1 MKLLLI
7 VALVGAASAFVERA
21 EWEAFK
27 STHSKTYSNIIEEFH
42 RMKVY
47 ADNKAFV
54 DKHMAEY
61 AEGKHTFTV
70 ALNKFAD
77 LTSEEFSSMYKGYVA
92 QTSRPHATHQL
103 TGKATAATVDWR
115 DQGAVTPVKDQGQ
128 CGSCWAFS
136 ATGSLEGAW
145 KLAGNQLASFSEQQL
160 VDCSGNYGN
169 LGCNGGL
176 MDSAFDYIKAEGGI
190 ESESS
195 YPYKARDGHCKADKS
210 KFVASLSSYVD
221 VPSGSESS
229 LEDAVSNVGPISV
242 AIDASHISFQL
253 YSGGVYNE
261 RRCSSSRLDH
271 GVLAV
276 GYGSE
281 GGDDYWLVKNSW
293 GGSWGEEGYIKMTR
307 NKSNQCGIAT
317 QASYPKV

>member
-27 STHSKTYSNIIEEFH
+27 STHGKTYSNIIEEFH

-47 ADNKAFV
+47 ADNKEFV

-77 LTSEEFSSMYKGYVA
+77 LTTDEFSSLYKGYVA
-92 QTSRPHATHQL
+92 QSSRPHATHQL
-103 TGKATAATVDWR
+103 TGKAVAVTVDWR
-115 DQGAVTPVKDQGQ
+115 DQGVVTPIKDQGQ

-136 ATGSLEGAW
+136 TTGSLEAAW
-145 KLAGNQLASFSEQQL
+145 KMAGNELASLSEQQL
-160 VDCSGNYGN
+160 VDCSGHYGN
-169 LGCNGGL
+169 QGCNGGL
-176 MDSAFDYIKAEGGI
+176 MDSAFKYIRAKGGI

-195 YPYKARDGHCKADKS
+195 YPYTARNGHCKEDEG

-221 VPSGSESS
+221 VRSGSESD

-242 AIDASHISFQL
+242 AIDASHQSFQL
-253 YSGGVYNE
+253 YHSGVYSE
-261 RRCSSSRLDH
+261 ARCSSSRLDH
-271 GVLAV
+271 GVLAI
-276 GYGSE
+276 GYGTE
-281 GGDDYWLVKNSW
+281 GGSDYWLVKNSW
-293 GGSWGEEGYIKMTR
+293 GRSWGEEGFIKMTR
-307 NKSNQCGIAT
+307 NHRNQCGIAT
-317 QASYPKV
+317 QASYPTV